1 MATEIIIVATGDI
14 FNFSYNT
21 STTES
26 PPSGKTLAFAEKIM
40 YYKYISMLTEKQ

>member
-14 FNFSYNT
+14 FNFSYKT

-26 PPSGKTLAFAEKIM
+26 PRF
-40 YYKYISMLTEKQ
+40 YISILDFEKYSKWIFKNYLYIIF